1 TENELPA
8 ITFWLMGG
16 LGKGTNKDV
25 LFILPA
31 IGLSLL
37 LLFLF
42 RNQINALAA
51 GEDEAATMGVNVPFV
66 KLIIVSCSTLMTV
79 CSVSICGI
87 IGWVGMV
94 VPHIARIL
102 VGADYSK
109 LAACSFFIGG
119 VFLVLIDNII
129 RGFEGVELPLG
140 VLTALVGTPVFV
152 LLLSRV
158 RKGWS

>member
-1 TENELPA
+1 
-8 ITFWLMGG
+8 
-16 LGKGTNKDV
+16 
-25 LFILPA
+25 
-31 IGLSLL
+31 
-37 LLFLF
+37 
-42 RNQINALAA
+42 
-51 GEDEAATMGVNVPFV
+51 MGVNVPFV